1 MNRSLT
7 SLFAAFEAL
16 LVVAIG
22 IGISLAPLT
31 ILWGVQ
37 YGFGPD
43 WWGFW
48 RAAVDIWLLGHG
60 VDVTITL
67 DAAVAAATGFPAAAA
82 PFPITV
88 AALGFGLLTV
98 LLGMRAG
105 RRIAQTT
112 FRLTGELVALG
123 VFAAL
128 ALGVTASA
136 QYEAA
141 QPNFVQGIVLPTLV
155 FAVGLGIGS
164 FRSPRAGGD
173 PLRKVL
179 TTWLDELRPS
189 IYTGLTS
196 ALRGGLSAAGVVIA
210 TASVLLAIVVVTS
223 YAQMIALYEG
233 LQAGALGGFAL
244 TLAQIAFIPN
254 LVLWV
259 VSWLVG
265 PGFAIGTGSSV
276 SPLATNL
283 GPIPAVPVLGAL
295 PTGESAFAF
304 VGILVPVLAG
314 FLAGALLHRQAS
326 APGIPRILA
335 IGVGMGLAAGSS
347 LGLLTWAASGSAGP
361 GRLVTVGPDPL
372 QVALWAALEVGVAA
386 CIGLFAATRMPFRH
400 PDDTSTPP
408 LGTTLPGR
416 AKRDS
421 AAGSVS
427 GSAGSA
433 GSTASA
439 SVSAGAGSSASA
451 SSGTTGSSSASASSA
466 SSASSALD
474 AARESASRNLGAARD
489 GAKRRFGALGGYL
502 GLGATD
508 DDTSDAADKSHKAG
522 SGPKTGKADKSQKA
536 GAADTGYQP
545 TTRNEPGKPTEPDK
559 PNNPSAADY
568 SDTTRTAGDASKGGR
583 LGAAP
588 SDKSAGPG
596 RYAWAARAA
605 ASSKSNTRSAADDTD
620 TAPVPIV
627 RDERPGAPGAP
638 GSGPSGQ

>member
-60 VDVTITL
+60 VDVTVTL
-67 DAAVAAATGFPAAAA
+67 DATVAAATGFPAAAE
-82 PFPITV
+82 PFPITI

-112 FRLTGELVALG
+112 FRLMGELVALG
-123 VFAAL
+123 VFAVL

-136 QYEAA
+136 QFEAA

-173 PLRKVL
+173 PLRKVV

-189 IYTGLTS
+189 IYSGLTS

-244 TLAQIAFIPN
+244 TLAQIAFVPN
-254 LVLWV
+254 LVLWA

-265 PGFAIGTGSSV
+265 PGFAIGSGSSV

-295 PTGESAFAF
+295 PTGESSFAF
-304 VGILVPVLAG
+304 IGILVPVLAG

-335 IGVGMGLAAGSS
+335 IGVGMGLVAGSS
-347 LGLLTWAASGSAGP
+347 LGLLTWAAAGSAGP
-361 GRLVTVGPDPL
+361 GRLVDVGPDPL

-400 PDDTSTPP
+400 PDDTATPP

-421 AAGSVS
+421 AAGSVEGNAS
-427 GSAGSA
+427 T
-433 GSTASA
+433 GSTGSTRSSSA
-439 SVSAGAGSSASA
+439 SSSA
-451 SSGTTGSSSASASSA
+451 SSGSSSGSSSVSS
-466 SSASSALD
+466 SLD
-474 AARESASRNLGAARD
+474 AAREGAARNFD
-489 GAKRRFGALGGYL
+489 AAREGAKRGLGALGGYL
-502 GLGATD
+502 GVGATD
-508 DDTSDAADKSHKAG
+508 DDKSAKTDTSDTGAAG
-522 SGPKTGKADKSQKA
+522 SAGNTASAPRTP
-536 GAADTGYQP
+536 GAA
-545 TTRNEPGKPTEPDK
+545 N
-559 PNNPSAADY
+559 
-568 SDTTRTAGDASKGGR
+568 
-583 LGAAP
+583 P
-588 SDKSAGPG
+588 SDKPVKAD
-596 RYAWAARAA
+596 RYAWAAKAA
-605 ASSKSNTRSAADDTD
+605 RSIKPTTRSTADDTD

-627 RDERPGAPGAP
+627 PTRDDGPGTPGAPGN
-638 GSGPSGQ
+638 GSNGQ

>member
-31 ILWGVQ
+31 VLWGVQ
-37 YGFGPD
+37 YGFAPD

-60 VDVTITL
+60 VDLSITL
-67 DAAVAAATGFPAAAA
+67 DAAVAAATGFPAAGE

-123 VFAAL
+123 VFALL
-128 ALGVTASA
+128 ALGATASA

-173 PLRKVL
+173 PLLKVL

-189 IYTGLTS
+189 IRTGLAS

-254 LVLWV
+254 LVLWA

-276 SPLATNL
+276 SPLATSL

-295 PTGESAFAF
+295 PTGESSFAF

-314 FLAGALLHRQAS
+314 FLAGALVHRQAS

-335 IGVGMGLAAGSS
+335 IGVGMGLSAGAA
-347 LGLLTWAASGSAGP
+347 LGLLTWASAGAAGP
-361 GRLVTVGPDPL
+361 GRLVTVGPDPM

-386 CIGLFAATRMPFRH
+386 CLGLFAATRIPFRH
-400 PDDTSTPP
+400 PDDTATPP
-408 LGTTLPGR
+408 AGTTLPGR
-416 AKRDS
+416 VKRDV
-421 AAGSVS
+421 G
-427 GSAGSA
+427 
-433 GSTASA
+433 
-439 SVSAGAGSSASA
+439 VSAGTASSDSKPGASA
-451 SSGTTGSSSASASSA
+451 DSTATSSLT
-466 SSASSALD
+466 
-474 AARESASRNLGAARD
+474 AAREGAARNLGAARE
-489 GAKRRFGALGGYL
+489 GAARNLGAAREGAARNFGALRGYL
-502 GLGATD
+502 GLGA
-508 DDTSDAADKSHKAG
+508 DKSESA
-522 SGPKTGKADKSQKA
+522 
-536 GAADTGYQP
+536 
-545 TTRNEPGKPTEPDK
+545 KPVD
-559 PNNPSAADY
+559 
-568 SDTTRTAGDASKGGR
+568 
-583 LGAAP
+583 
-588 SDKSAGPG
+588 
-596 RYAWAARAA
+596 
-605 ASSKSNTRSAADDTD
+605 TRSAEDNTD
-620 TAPVPIV
+620 TAPTPIV
-627 RDERPGAPGAP
+627 PNPSPWKSRPDDPTDGVPRR
-638 GSGPSGQ
+638 